1 MNNFQ
6 VDETRDLNANIVA
19 IDSQQG
25 TGIVYASLFGYTGS
39 TKNMI
44 KTIKN
49 RKCPLRVLG
58 RVYQSQP
65 EDYMYYSSKV
75 PNSDFSHTIIYKKDR
90 VYKNSYGEEMYI
102 GYIFLNIKK
111 KDKDLYPCW
120 NWISVR
126 TETLDEKVIPEL
138 LLEQTY
144 KKIYNNSSL
153 PFLKEWT
160 PYIVKQ
166 LLGKACMSL
175 MTFYQEEDKKSLDD
189 DIMLGYT
196 IRISINGL
204 TDIIS
209 EGLKNKKIFIKKDNY
224 TPSEAMKAIE
234 GLDGYLNT
242 FNEVLAERVQKA
254 FTPRFAP
261 NKDKYSQELLDFV
274 DYVSYKRK
282 IDLYPAQKDVIQSIS
297 NCLDDKKAAFVIGSC
312 GTGKT
317 AMGTGIVIINNKNKK
332 KMVNVVMCPAH
343 LVKKWKYEI
352 ESIAPLSNAYIISDF
367 HDLQLLMPEI
377 KSKRRTKNIWLIVSK
392 ETAKFGYEK
401 RPSAIWSKKKRGYI
415 CPECGRPLFKL
426 KWEGRGRN
434 RHSVQSF
441 FNELSFL
448 KESYENRYCMN
459 KIQKWNNK
467 KGKYEKHTCNAKLW
481 ESFNKDLPENK
492 SDWIKLGK
500 LGWVEKKLLDQIKNK
515 LSSKTKRSKD
525 ESLLLSVIDDIPNK
539 GFPIQRAPRKY
550 PIAKYIRKYLKNK
563 IDYFIADE
571 MHQLK
576 GGDSA
581 QGEAF
586 GDLAFASKK
595 IIGLTG
601 TLLNG
606 YASGLFYIL
615 YRTFANMMNKEGF
628 CYSDENQFTT
638 EYGVIKKTSNYKWE
652 NGVQKDKSG
661 KTKIKALPGVSP
673 LIFTKF
679 LLENAAFIS
688 QEDISTGLPAYTEIP
703 VPIEM
708 DNELRS
714 AYTELETNISSNMKQ
729 FSGKNIKIM
738 GQMLQTLSVY
748 PDMPYD
754 QANIIHPDTGEVIVE
769 TKSLDSNIIRN
780 KDITFIDLV
789 KKKKEVGEK
798 VLVYYHWTN
807 KTDLADRLPK
817 LLSDN
822 DIKSAVLKSSVKA
835 ELREEWIKQQL
846 DKNIDVLICNPTLI
860 ETGLDLLDFTTII
873 YYQMGYNLYTMR
885 QASRRSWRL
894 SQTNDVEVYFLYY
907 KNTIQE
913 QALSLMATKLQ
924 ASMAIEGKF
933 SEEGL
938 NALSNNEDI
947 FSQIASSVAEGI
959 KDTVDIEVFK
969 KISVQSTIKKNN
981 TNNIINDKKEIN
993 INYSC
998 FNTSKKAVKPF
1009 FNNGL
1014 QKREIQLLQNPALLF
1029 NVG

>member
-1 MNNFQ
+1 M
-6 VDETRDLNANIVA
+6 
-19 IDSQQG
+19 
-25 TGIVYASLFGYTGS
+25 
-39 TKNMI
+39 
-44 KTIKN
+44 
-49 RKCPLRVLG
+49 
-58 RVYQSQP
+58 
-65 EDYMYYSSKV
+65 
-75 PNSDFSHTIIYKKDR
+75 
-90 VYKNSYGEEMYI
+90 
-102 GYIFLNIKK
+102 
-111 KDKDLYPCW
+111 
-120 NWISVR
+120 
-126 TETLDEKVIPEL
+126 
-138 LLEQTY
+138 
-144 KKIYNNSSL
+144 
-153 PFLKEWT
+153 
-160 PYIVKQ
+160 
-166 LLGKACMSL
+166 
-175 MTFYQEEDKKSLDD
+175 
-189 DIMLGYT
+189 
-196 IRISINGL
+196 
-204 TDIIS
+204 
-209 EGLKNKKIFIKKDNY
+209 
-224 TPSEAMKAIE
+224 
-234 GLDGYLNT
+234 
-242 FNEVLAERVQKA
+242 
-254 FTPRFAP
+254 
-261 NKDKYSQELLDFV
+261 
-274 DYVSYKRK
+274 
-282 IDLYPAQKDVIQSIS
+282 YPAQKDVIQAVS
-297 NCLDDKKAAFVIGSC
+297 NCLDSKRAAFIIGSC

-317 AMGTGIVIINNKNKK
+317 AMGTGVVIVNNKNKK
-332 KMVNVVMCPAH
+332 KLVNIVMCPAH

-352 ESIAPLSNAYIISDF
+352 ESISPLSRAYIISDF
-367 HDLQLLMPEI
+367 HDLQTLIPEI
-377 KSKRRTKNIWLIVSK
+377 NNKKRIKNLWLIISK

-401 RPSAIWSKKKRGYI
+401 RPSAIWSKTKNGYV
-415 CPECGRPLFKL
+415 CPQCGKPLFKL
-426 KWEGRGRN
+426 KWTGRGRN
-434 RHSVQSF
+434 RHSIQSF

-448 KESYENRYCMN
+448 KESYENKYCMN
-459 KIQKWNNK
+459 KVKKWNDRI
-467 KGKYEKHTCNAKLW
+467 GKYEEYTCNAKLW
-481 ESFNKDLPENK
+481 EPFNKDLPENK
-492 SDWIKLGK
+492 SDWVKLGK
-500 LGWVEKKLLDQIKNK
+500 LGWIEKSLLDRIKDK
-515 LSSKTKRSKD
+515 LESKTKRDKES
-525 ESLLLSVIDDIPNK
+525 SLLLKAINDISDK

-550 PIAKYIRKYLKNK
+550 SIAKYIRKHLKNK

-628 CYSDENQFTT
+628 SYSDENQFVS

-652 NGVQKDKSG
+652 NGIQKDKSG
-661 KTKIKALPGVSP
+661 KTKVKALPGVSP

-703 VPIEM
+703 IAIEM
-708 DNELRS
+708 DNELRD
-714 AYTELETNISSNMKQ
+714 AYVELETNISSNMKQ

-748 PDMPYD
+748 PDMPYN
-754 QANIIHPDTGEVIVE
+754 QADIIHPDTGEVIVQ
-769 TKSLDSNIIRN
+769 TKSLNNNIIRN

-789 KKKKEVGEK
+789 KKKKEAGEK

-822 DIKSAVLKSSVKA
+822 HIKSAVLKSSVKA

-846 DKNIDVLICNPTLI
+846 NNNIDVLICNPTLI

-894 SQTNDVEVYFLYY
+894 SQTKDVEVYFLYY

-959 KDTVDIEVFK
+959 KDTVDIQVFK

-981 TNNIINDKKEIN
+981 TSNIVNNNNNKLN
-993 INYSC
+993 IDYSC
-998 FNTSKKAVKPF
+998 FDTSNRKTIKPF
-1009 FNNGL
+1009 FNSGL
-1014 QKREIQLLQNPALLF
+1014 RKKEIQFLQNPALLF
-1029 NVG
+1029 DVG